1 MCFVTYLPQKGG
13 FVLTSNRDE
22 HAGRPKAIP
31 PKKYTI
37 GCQSVFYPKDGL
49 AGGTWIAASAR
60 FTLCLLNGAFVNHV
74 PQPPYRRSRGL
85 VLLDFFEINDVTR
98 FVADYDFTGIEPF
111 TLIVVVKQERLELHQ
126 LRWDAQQLHHDV
138 LDAQAAFAWSS
149 ATLYDANTVQKR
161 ASWFADWRQ
170 KYPQCS
176 ANEVI
181 DFHLS
186 AGKGDDCNG
195 LIINRNNE
203 LMTVSVT
210 QVQQTAGHFMLQYQ
224 DRLNAQAYRYRVL

>member
-1 MCFVTYLPQKGG
+1 MCFVTYLPQQEG

-22 HAGRPKAIP
+22 HAGRPKALP

-85 VLLDFFEINDVTR
+85 VLLDFFEINDVIR
-98 FVADYDFTGIEPF
+98 FVSAYNFAGIEPF
-111 TLIVVVKQERLELHQ
+111 TLVIVAQEAKIELHQ
-126 LRWDAQQLHHDV
+126 LRWDTHQLHHHV
-138 LDAQAAFAWSS
+138 LEAQAAFAWSS
-149 ATLYDANTVQKR
+149 ATLYDANTVQER
-161 ASWFADWRQ
+161 ATWFAKWHQTPGQR
-170 KYPQCS
+170 S
-176 ANEVI
+176 AGEVI

-186 AGKGDDCNG
+186 GGKGDKRND
-195 LIINRNNE
+195 LVMNRNNE
-203 LMTVSVT
+203 LMTVSVM
-210 QVQQTAGHFMLQYQ
+210 QVQQVAGHFLLQYQ
-224 DRLNAQAYRYRVL
+224 DRLNAQNYRYRIL